1 MLFRKIFRI
10 RDALLSVTDN
20 VGHYEA
26 LNVSDK
32 YLVWA
37 EDAEADSVH
46 ADNQKDIQV
55 IQGTIDYFTK
65 EDGDP
70 NVDRV
75 QTALLGAEG
84 VVYQLNSVQYE
95 DETGYI
101 HYEWLWEVS

>member
-1 MLFRKIFRI
+1 MLFQKISRI

-26 LNVSDK
+26 LNVLDK

-55 IQGTIDYFTK
+55 IQGTVDYFTK

-70 NVDRV
+70 NVERV
-75 QTALLGAEG
+75 QKALAGAEG

-95 DETGYI
+95 EETGYI

>member
-1 MLFRKIFRI
+1 MLFQKIYQI

-55 IQGTIDYFTK
+55 IQGTVDYFTK
-65 EDGDP
+65 EDGDI
-70 NVDRV
+70 NVDKG
-75 QTALLGAEG
+75 QKALAGGEGAGDEW
-84 VVYQLNSVQYE
+84 NSVQ
-95 DETGYI
+95 
-101 HYEWLWEVS
+101 